1 MSLLTLAP
9 PRDNIKNGKIWNEK
23 GDQVKDRLA
32 KLYSKDMFHHIIWIV
47 MLPLMVLGCISA
59 YLFFHNES
67 RSMESALEAYGN
79 SFSSD
84 TENMLSSIRSYYLTF
99 TSRDEFKWLK
109 EQKEPPY
116 TSYQQLRSVQNQLE
130 GDYHIAHYIEE
141 YDFINVEQGWILNNY
156 GLFPMEEASNR
167 DELEAFLKEQEEN
180 FLYVGWDSRPPKE
193 ESKTGENRL
202 RESNYADLSG
212 EHFVIKGGT
221 YGSALRY
228 ILLIKLNPA
237 AFETFMEPFAD
248 SGYKVEV
255 LSYSGQRFIGNT
267 EAVSGYLERHPDQTG
282 LWGRFKGADNRKY
295 LGYSLTD
302 TGSGYR
308 YYIAYDLANTW
319 GVSLQFV
326 AAALIVGVL
335 TIVSLYL
342 IRLILKRYEGTM
354 DRLEETVGQ
363 QKLHMQE
370 LFLDRIVSG
379 EADEPY
385 VEEQLRLL
393 ELSSAK
399 KYRMSV
405 FEPKL
410 MQGEGDQEEM
420 PLPKPEELCAH
431 FRGFLTELSFVPI
444 IFKKR
449 LVIITSGPD
458 EYQLDLV
465 TAQMYKNM
473 EDEAMSQWGI
483 RLSVGISR
491 MFTRLLDC
499 SVAYQEC
506 REALSIQTKNRD
518 SVKSQP
524 GLVLFEDYAQRGHSR
539 NAAYDLVVENELK
552 TTISH
557 GTPKEAAN
565 FMDTVIRRLE
575 NKEIMG
581 RERDLYIMR
590 IMVAVMGVPESLG
603 LSLNDIFPDNR
614 ANLLQRALRIY
625 DYEQLRRFMNESV
638 LKPVMEAMVKNRHT
652 EDSELYKTIIGLIRQ
667 NDGNITLNECA
678 AEMNYHPTYLW
689 KVLKKEKNT
698 TFTDLVNQVRI
709 ERAHQLLLTTE
720 LSVAEIA
727 QKLHYTSVQN
737 FIRFF
742 SKMENTTP
750 ARYRREHR
758 K

>member
-1 MSLLTLAP
+1 M
-9 PRDNIKNGKIWNEK
+9 
-23 GDQVKDRLA
+23 
-32 KLYSKDMFHHIIWIV
+32 
-47 MLPLMVLGCISA
+47 
-59 YLFFHNES
+59 
-67 RSMESALEAYGN
+67 
-79 SFSSD
+79 
-84 TENMLSSIRSYYLTF
+84 
-99 TSRDEFKWLK
+99 
-109 EQKEPPY
+109 
-116 TSYQQLRSVQNQLE
+116 
-130 GDYHIAHYIEE
+130 
-141 YDFINVEQGWILNNY
+141 
-156 GLFPMEEASNR
+156 
-167 DELEAFLKEQEEN
+167 
-180 FLYVGWDSRPPKE
+180 
-193 ESKTGENRL
+193 
-202 RESNYADLSG
+202 
-212 EHFVIKGGT
+212 IKGST

-237 AFETFMEPFAD
+237 ALETFMEPFAD

-255 LSYSGQRFIGNT
+255 LSYSGERFIGNT

-302 TGSGYR
+302 TESGYR

-319 GVSLQFV
+319 GASLQFV

-335 TIVSLYL
+335 TIGSLYL

-370 LFLDRIVSG
+370 LFLNRIVSG

-393 ELSSAK
+393 ELS
-399 KYRMSV
+399 
-405 FEPKL
+405 
-410 MQGEGDQEEM
+410 
-420 PLPKPEELCAH
+420 
-431 FRGFLTELSFVPI
+431 FVPI

-449 LVIITSGPD
+449 LVNITSGPD

-483 RLSVGISR
+483 RLSVGVSR

-499 SVAYQEC
+499 SAAYQEC
-506 REALSIQTKNRD
+506 REALSVQTKNRD
-518 SVKSQP
+518 PVKSQP

-575 NKEIMG
+575 KKEIMG

-590 IMVAVMGVPESLG
+590 TMVAVMGVPESLG
-603 LSLNDIFPDNR
+603 LSLNEIFPDNR
-614 ANLLQRALRIY
+614 ANLLQRALQIY

-638 LKPVMEAMVKNRHT
+638 LKTVMEAMVKNRHT
-652 EDSELYKTIIGLIRQ
+652 DDSELYKTIIGLIRQ